1 MASSGMEENDLLGTD
16 WSDREIDLIIADY
29 FDMLGEELKGQR
41 VNKAQRNK
49 ALQQL
54 TGRSRGSI
62 EFKHQNI
69 SAVLDWLGAPWI
81 NGYKPR
87 ANYQGALVDGIDRYL
102 DARAAATMPVG
113 NDNSSPLEI
122 VFEAPPIINPTGKQI
137 PGPLKRL
144 VAKFDPA
151 ARDAR
156 NRKLGREGE
165 ERIFKAEISRLT
177 SVGRKDLALKVVWT
191 AEELG
196 DGAGY
201 DIRSFD
207 AHGADRLLEVK
218 TTLGHKTTPFFIS
231 QNERYVSE
239 ERADAYRIVRI
250 YDFARQPRA
259 FEISPPLESSLTLQ
273 PTVYR
278 ASFQ

>member
-1 MASSGMEENDLLGTD
+1 MAENDLLGTD

-29 FDMLGEELKGQR
+29 FDMLGEELKGHR

-81 NGYKPR
+81 DGYKPR
-87 ANYQGALVDGIDRYL
+87 ANYQGALVDGVERYL
-102 DARAAATMPVG
+102 DARASTAMPVG
-113 NDNSSPLEI
+113 SAKSSSLEI
-122 VFEAPPIINPTGKQI
+122 VFEAPPIIKPGEKLI
-137 PGPLKRL
+137 PAPLKRL

-165 ERIFKAEISRLT
+165 ERIFKTEISRLT
-177 SVGRKDLALKVVWT
+177 SGGRKDLASKVIWT
-191 AEELG
+191 AEEVG

-201 DIRSFD
+201 DIHSFGLD
-207 AHGADRLLEVK
+207 GAERLLEVK
-218 TTLGHKTTPFFIS
+218 TTLGHKTTPFFLT
-231 QNERYVSE
+231 QNERNVSE
-239 ERADAYRIVRI
+239 ERAEAYRIVRI

-259 FEISPPLESSLTLQ
+259 FEIWPPLESSLTLQ
-273 PTVYR
+273 PSVYR
-278 ASFQ
+278 ASFH